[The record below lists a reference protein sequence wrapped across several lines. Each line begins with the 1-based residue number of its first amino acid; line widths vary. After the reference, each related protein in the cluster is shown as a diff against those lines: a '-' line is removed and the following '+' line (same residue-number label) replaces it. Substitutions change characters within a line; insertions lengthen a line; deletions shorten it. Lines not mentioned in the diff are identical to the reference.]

1 MVLIESFPGHSA
13 ELNVAG
19 EERRLPTP
27 IEFTLY
33 RTAQEALTNVARHAR
48 AQHVVVT
55 LQYLAAKAIIRVV
68 DDGDGCAP
76 VRFGN
81 GLQGLK
87 EEADAL
93 NGDSS
98 VAPVDTGGWRLECSL
113 PVSPL
118 ESRGPRPR

>member
-1 MVLIESFPGHSA
+1 MLIESFPGHSA
-13 ELNVAG
+13 ELHVAG
-19 EERRLPTP
+19 EGRRLPTP

-48 AQHVVVT
+48 AQHVMVT

-87 EEADAL
+87 EDELTRLQAL
-93 NGDSS
+93 IEKARKEGQ
-98 VAPVDTGGWRLECSL
+98 
-113 PVSPL
+113 
-118 ESRGPRPR
+118 